1 MSTRV
6 LATDAAKQAATQ
18 MRSLLQ
24 GDLLQRTQEALQ
36 ALRALGNPGVWDG
49 PTATTFRQS
58 LAPKV
63 QTSLTG
69 ALQSLQQLQQH
80 CDQVVQDIVHAGTS
94 GTMSGG
100 VLAKADNP
108 PVLDQK
114 AKDML
119 AYFRQHVNDDGFWG
133 DQGSL
138 EAIDKQLAQLTPE
151 ERAAFLSQLSPAE
164 LQNWNKQISRGGGGF
179 WQSEGLNTG
188 DRIQLANLLLGSA
201 DPATLARLE
210 ANMPGLQPNGH
221 NSEETPTGWTSTTDK
236 PLFGPD
242 GKPVV
247 GDVNQGNEG
256 DCWFL
261 SGLGA
266 VAMKNPQ
273 LIQQNIHQNDNGTY
287 TVTFYQDG
295 KPVQVTVTDSVPG
308 GSQYGDYAHP
318 GTGDDAK
325 WVQIYEKAYAQLQGG
340 YGPIEGGFG
349 DTAMSAITG
358 QPATRED
365 LNPSLPWEH
374 GPSLSD
380 ISSKLSSG
388 YAITSGTQDGK
399 DWPWS
404 SEPNRLDNGWVVPSH
419 EYMVQ
424 SVDTNAHPPTI
435 TLLNPWGQSGA
446 GPPDPKGNGAP
457 ETVTLTED
465 QWHQYFGT
473 VSLSQVGK

>member
-1 MSTRV
+1 
-6 LATDAAKQAATQ
+6 
-18 MRSLLQ
+18 
-24 GDLLQRTQEALQ
+24 
-36 ALRALGNPGVWDG
+36 
-49 PTATTFRQS
+49 
-58 LAPKV
+58 
-63 QTSLTG
+63 
-69 ALQSLQQLQQH
+69 
-80 CDQVVQDIVHAGTS
+80 
-94 GTMSGG
+94 
-100 VLAKADNP
+100 
-108 PVLDQK
+108 
-114 AKDML
+114 
-119 AYFRQHVNDDGFWG
+119 
-133 DQGSL
+133 
-138 EAIDKQLAQLTPE
+138 
-151 ERAAFLSQLSPAE
+151 
-164 LQNWNKQISRGGGGF
+164 
-179 WQSEGLNTG
+179 
-188 DRIQLANLLLGSA
+188 
-201 DPATLARLE
+201 
-210 ANMPGLQPNGH
+210 MPGLQPNGH
-221 NSEETPTGWTSTTDK
+221 NSEETPNGWTSTTDK

-247 GDVNQGNEG
+247 SDVNQGNEG

-308 GSQYGDYAHP
+308 GNQYGDYAHP

-374 GPSLSD
+374 GPSLND
-380 ISSKLSSG
+380 ISSKLGSG
-388 YAITSGTQDGK
+388 YAITTGSQDGK

-404 SEPNRLDNGWVVPSH
+404 SEPHRLDGGWVVPSH